1 MYRPNYVNE
10 PITLPDVD
18 GLFQL
23 AGQQV
28 LLEEGMLE
36 KFTLSLKPQSP
47 RSAPANI
54 QQGKNK
60 KKKD

>member
-1 MYRPNYVNE
+1 M
-10 PITLPDVD
+10 D

-47 RSAPANI
+47 KSAPASI
-54 QQGKNK
+54 QQGKKENIMSVFK
-60 KKKD
+60 LVSIEV

>member
-1 MYRPNYVNE
+1 M
-10 PITLPDVD
+10 D

-47 RSAPANI
+47 KSAPPSI
-54 QQGKNK
+54 QQGKKENIYVCVQVGFH
-60 KKKD
+60 

>member
-1 MYRPNYVNE
+1 M
-10 PITLPDVD
+10 D

-47 RSAPANI
+47 KSAPASI
-54 QQGKNK
+54 QQGKKEKILSLLKLVTVNL
-60 KKKD
+60 